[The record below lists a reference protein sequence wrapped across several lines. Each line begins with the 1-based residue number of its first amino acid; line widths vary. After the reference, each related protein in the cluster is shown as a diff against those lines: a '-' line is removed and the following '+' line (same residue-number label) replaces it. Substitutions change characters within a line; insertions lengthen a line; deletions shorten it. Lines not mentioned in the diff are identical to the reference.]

1 MTKEELI
8 QKLTSRKFWLA
19 IAAFLAS
26 AGSAVG
32 GMATGNDTLA
42 GAGVVC
48 CAISA
53 GIYAFA
59 EAYVD
64 GERAKANSTTTTKT
78 VTAQATDKATVQAAL
93 GTAEKAE

>member
-8 QKLTSRKFWLA
+8 QKLCSRKFWMA
-19 IAAFLAS
+19 VAAFLTSVAS
-26 AGSAVG
+26 TLGGIAVD
-32 GMATGNDTLA
+32 NPTLA
-42 GAGVVC
+42 GAGIV
-48 CAISA
+48 AGALSA

-93 GTAEKAE
+93 GAAEKAA